1 MVVGSSALR
10 FLNIFGERVGREHDN
25 GQCAQIIPRA
35 LADAAR
41 GLQTVHD
48 RHLDIHQYYLVKSFF
63 RLGDFMYGVE
73 PIYRRIDSDTGAADD
88 LYGDLT
94 I

>member
-1 MVVGSSALR
+1 MRYPFVGGNESAGSPH
-10 FLNIFGERVGREHDN
+10 N
-25 GQCAQIIPRA
+25 
-35 LADAAR
+35 
-41 GLQTVHD
+41 HD